1 MINYLSIDVK
11 IVPATRKIVHKRR
24 HTTAGFREAQMYRK
38 PLPTIALLALMLL
51 IIPVLANEQTPE
63 LPEGALKFS
72 KPKAALYDALFIFD
86 EDNKTGGG
94 AELKSNKHRFL
105 HLRVLL
111 NYKIPEDVDNVNVNS
126 NQISLVETG
135 GKTHPS
141 VGSYDQNDVFS
152 EWADNLW
159 LHSNNRRRN
168 KIIDIVYAIP
178 VEAKGPYAL
187 VIGDL
192 KTLRVDLPKQVT
204 APPHASQMVK
214 VKVRSVAWGE
224 SVPGEPIRIGNNE
237 IKTTFK
243 VPGRRILAV
252 SILVDAHRYNDTDGK
267 TLNWSGSNLSLRD
280 KEGQIYTCHGGFWN
294 GHLQPNIGHRAEV
307 GTTTTDAETFF
318 FSPPDDI
325 ESFEVLWFG
334 RPVTEYQFKK

>member
-1 MINYLSIDVK
+1 MINHLSIDME
-11 IVPATRKIVHKRR
+11 IVPVPRKIVLSYR
-24 HTTAGFREAQMYRK
+24 HTTPDFREAQMCRN
-38 PLPTIALLALMLL
+38 PLLLIALLAFMLPAT
-51 IIPVLANEQTPE
+51 PVLADDQTPE

-72 KPKAALYDALFIFD
+72 KPKATLYDSLFIFN
-86 EDNKTGGG
+86 EDNKTGAGT
-94 AELKSNKHRFL
+94 EVKSDKHRFL
-105 HLRVLL
+105 HLRVLV
-111 NYKIPEDVDNVNVNS
+111 NYQIPEDVDNININS
-126 NQISLVETG
+126 DQISLVETG

-141 VGSYDQNDVFS
+141 VGSYDRNYVFS

-168 KIIDIVYAIP
+168 KILDIVYAIP
-178 VEAKGPYAL
+178 VDAKGPYAL

-204 APPHASQMVK
+204 PPPHASQMVK
-214 VKVRSVAWGE
+214 VKVKSVAWGE
-224 SVPGEPIRIGNNE
+224 SVPGDPIRIGNNE

-252 SILVDAHRYNDTDGK
+252 SILVDALQYNDNDGK
-267 TLNWSGSNLSLRD
+267 TLSWSGSDISLRD
-280 KEGQIYTCHGGFWN
+280 KQGQIYTCHGGFWG
-294 GHLQPNIGHRAEV
+294 GHLSSNTVHRAEV
-307 GTTTTDAETFF
+307 RKTTTDAETFF

-334 RPVTEYQFKK
+334 RPVTEYHFKK